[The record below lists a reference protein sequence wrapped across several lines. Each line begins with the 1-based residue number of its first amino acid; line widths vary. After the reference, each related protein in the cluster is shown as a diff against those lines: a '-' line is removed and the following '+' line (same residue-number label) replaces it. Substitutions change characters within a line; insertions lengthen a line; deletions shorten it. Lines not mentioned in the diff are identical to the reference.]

1 MLGII
6 LLIVFAVLHFAA
18 CGAWLFR
25 GPVSIKDN
33 IILLPMIL
41 CLPVVGLLCAW
52 RSAGKTVE
60 EEMETPVSQLYKTVE
75 RDVLSVNAGR
85 PELDTVVPFDEV
97 LLLSN
102 DKDRRE
108 VMMHILRRDPF
119 AYLEMLK
126 TAKVSSDVEITHY
139 ATTTIMEIQRD
150 LDINMQHTE
159 AAFNLQPDNLD
170 TVNRFINA
178 LSSYINTG
186 LLLENRMLQL
196 RHQLSQILEHK
207 LSIFPNSR
215 SAHLLLVNNEIS
227 LGNYTRAAEVAVLMR
242 AKWPLDETSWL
253 ISLRVCMIAGDAKEK
268 ADIAAQM
275 ITIPVIWSRAGREE
289 SVFLCGY

>member
-1 MLGII
+1 VTPAVILII
-6 LLIVFAVLHFAA
+6 LAILHVTSCVLWFLPGPVPKKEKLVLIPIVF
-18 CGAWLFR
+18 
-25 GPVSIKDN
+25 
-33 IILLPMIL
+33 
-41 CLPVVGLLCAW
+41 CLPVIGLLCAMIAARNM
-52 RSAGKTVE
+52 RSDL
-60 EEMETPVSQLYKTVE
+60 ETPVSKLYKAVE
-75 RDVLSVNAGR
+75 RDIMSVNAGR

-150 LDINMQHTE
+150 LDISMQHAE
-159 AAFNLQPDNLD
+159 AEYNVNPDGVD
-170 TVNRFINA
+170 SVNHFIEA
-178 LSSYINTG
+178 LALYINTG

-196 RHQLSQILEHK
+196 RRQLSEILEHK
-207 LSIFPNSR
+207 LVIFPNSR
-215 SAHLLLVNNEIS
+215 SAHLLLVDNEIQ
-227 LGNYTRAAEVAVLMR
+227 LGNYTRAAEVSGMMR
-242 AKWPLDETSWL
+242 TKWPLDEASWL
-253 ISLRVCMIAGDAKEK
+253 TSLRVCMIAANAKEK

-275 ITIPVIWSRAGREE
+275 ITVPVIWSRAGREE
-289 SVFLCGY
+289 SEFLCGY

>member
-1 MLGII
+1 MEGSII
-6 LLIVFAVLHFAA
+6 LIVLAIVHVTSCAA
-18 CGAWLFR
+18 WFIF
-25 GPVSIKDN
+25 GPGSKKED
-33 IILLPMIL
+33 IIMMPIML
-41 CLPVVGLLCAW
+41 CIPVFGILCAW
-52 RSAGKTVE
+52 IASRNINDGI
-60 EEMETPVSQLYKTVE
+60 ETPVSKLYRHVE
-75 RDVLSVNAGR
+75 KDILSVNEGR

-102 DKDRRE
+102 DKARRE

-150 LDINMQHTE
+150 LDINMQKTE
-159 AAFNLQPDNLD
+159 SEYNADPENLD
-170 TVNRFINA
+170 SVNHFITA

-196 RHQLSQILEHK
+196 KDQLSKVLEHK
-207 LSIFPNSR
+207 LTIFPNSR

-227 LGNYTRAAEVAVLMR
+227 VGNYERAGEVAAMMR
-242 AKWPLDETSWL
+242 SKWPLDETSWL
-253 ISLRVCMIAGDAKEK
+253 TSLHVCMVAGNVKEK
-268 ADIAAQM
+268 ADITAQM
-275 ITIPVIWSRAGREE
+275 ITLPVNWSKAGREE
-289 SVFLCGY
+289 SVFVCGF

>member
-1 MLGII
+1 MAGVII
-6 LLIVFAVLHFAA
+6 LIIFVIIH
-18 CGAWLFR
+18 
-25 GPVSIKDN
+25 VSSCLVYAFYYMKSRKEALL
-33 IILLPMIL
+33 LLPIML
-41 CLPVVGLLCAW
+41 CIPVFGLLCAW
-52 RSAGKTVE
+52 ISARNQKE
-60 EEMETPVSQLYKTVE
+60 EFETPVSKLYRYVE
-75 RDVLSVNAGR
+75 KDVMSVNAGR

-102 DKDRRE
+102 DKARRE

-150 LDINMQHTE
+150 LDINMQKTE
-159 AAFNLQPDNLD
+159 AAYNESPDNLD
-170 TVNRFINA
+170 CVNHFITA

-196 RHQLSQILEHK
+196 RQQLSEVLEHK

-215 SAHLLLVNNEIS
+215 SAHLLLVNNEINRV
-227 LGNYTRAAEVAVLMR
+227 NYKRAGEVAAMMR
-242 AKWPLDETSWL
+242 EKWPLDETSWITSL
-253 ISLRVCMIAGDAKEK
+253 HVAMISGNAVEK
-268 ADIAAQM
+268 ADLTAQM
-275 ITIPVIWSRAGREE
+275 VTLPVNWSRAGREE
-289 SVFLCGY
+289 SEFLCGF